1 MLRSSCIIIII
12 ILINPSL
19 LLLLSKIQVKDI
31 NGLQHKGTMSTKP
44 VFEKIAKTRR
54 SYVQLRGHMTF
65 VLLMYYDYY

>member
-31 NGLQHKGTMSTKP
+31 NGLQHKGTMSTKL
-44 VFEKIAKTRR
+44 VFEKIAKTQR